1 MQANSRCW
9 PVSFIKKNRPVRPF
23 PDEKKKKEY
32 LREVLK
38 LLYDHGQTGS
48 APWLSMKIGEIYDR
62 YLKKRPITPR
72 SNKNTT
78 STCSPRRRL

>member
-9 PVSFIKKNRPVRPF
+9 ACLFHKEEQTVRPF

-38 LLYDHGQTGS
+38 LLYDHGQTGFC
-48 APWLSMKIGEIYDR
+48 SMAQHEDR
-62 YLKKRPITPR
+62 
-72 SNKNTT
+72 
-78 STCSPRRRL
+78 